1 MQNPQDSPHCQL
13 FSVMP
18 EFELVLLTLP
28 LSIIF
33 PVAFLLFLRSLPLS
47 QLAVFSLV
55 SHDFKM
61 FLFLHTE
68 DVEGFLQEGSF
79 TWPCLSSLSG

>member
-1 MQNPQDSPHCQL
+1 
-13 FSVMP
+13 MP

-61 FLFLHTE
+61 FLFLHT
-68 DVEGFLQEGSF
+68 DGVEGFLQEASF